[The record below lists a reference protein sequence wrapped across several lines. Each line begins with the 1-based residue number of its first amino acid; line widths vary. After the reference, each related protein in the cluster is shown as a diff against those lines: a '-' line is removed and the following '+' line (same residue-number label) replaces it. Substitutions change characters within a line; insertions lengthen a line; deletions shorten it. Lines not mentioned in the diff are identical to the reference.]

1 MEEFSCM
8 RSMWKKQ
15 ARIAWGL
22 VMAGVLLLTMGIVWQ
37 YRISSRHTTLFNRSW
52 LMLSR
57 GEEVKKTIQT
67 IEVEIAAIKELPP
80 AKEPPSLIRWSE
92 ARSDLRQAYSAFE
105 RSLNRLLEQAE
116 TSQETLWSI
125 LEFKQRWSEYQ
136 NRLTAWE
143 TKIALNQ
150 QPPWDAQF
158 AKQTQLE
165 LDLLNNHYSRQFSAS
180 MSHLQQSQIAAFLLC
195 LLGMGALGFGIWARW
210 LRAVW
215 LLKDLQFHSDAD
227 SLPPLPPS
235 LKNTEWEQVWE
246 TIQQMGHRLRLSE
259 QFMRDLSMGR
269 QPVPLPPEGENDQ
282 LARSSYWLARYWEQ
296 LQAEIARSRRAS

>member
-1 MEEFSCM
+1 M
-8 RSMWKKQ
+8 RSVWKKQ

-22 VMAGVLLLTMGIVWQ
+22 MITGVFLLTMGIVWQ
-37 YRISSRHTTLFNRSW
+37 YRVSARHTTLFNRSW

-67 IEVEIAAIKELPP
+67 IEMEMASIQKLPP
-80 AKEPPSLIRWSE
+80 AKKPPSLIRWSE
-92 ARSDLRQAYSAFE
+92 ARSELRQAYSAFE

-125 LEFKQRWSEYQ
+125 LEFKQRWGEYQ

-143 TKIALNQ
+143 TKFALNQ
-150 QPPWDAQF
+150 QPSWDAQF

-165 LDLLNNHYSRQFSAS
+165 LDLLNSHYSRQFSANL
-180 MSHLQQSQIAAFLLC
+180 SHLQQSQIAAFLLC
-195 LLGMGALGFGIWARW
+195 LLGMGALGFGMWARW

-269 QPVPLPPEGENDQ
+269 QPVPLPPEGENDR